1 MVKQDETPKTQE
13 INKKEPASAVGITNA
28 TGMKTENQ
36 EGVRDDT
43 VEVDRD
49 ETDEA
54 PFNGENAPEVRT
66 EAKRKLNNRQSKN
79 WRLREL
85 MRMVMLIMLLM
96 LQVDVVMAR
105 DNLGQGQLEQCLK
118 SLGCKLIDAKHD
130 LDHREITG
138 AVMLNKEYEA
148 GVEDHQGRKLSM
160 YKKRG

>member
-1 MVKQDETPKTQE
+1 M
-13 INKKEPASAVGITNA
+13 GITNA

-85 MRMVMLIMLLM
+85 MRMMMMRMLLM

-105 DNLGQGQLEQCLK
+105 DSLGQGQVEQCLK
-118 SLGCKLIDAKHD
+118 NLGCRLNNAEHD
-130 LDHREITG
+130 LD
-138 AVMLNKEYEA
+138 
-148 GVEDHQGRKLSM
+148 GR
-160 YKKRG
+160 